1 MRKHE
6 INKKKKPNKPVE
18 LLRNPKLVKNINEN
32 PKISRLIESEFSIFT
47 FWVYGTC
54 ILE

>member
-6 INKKKKPNKPVE
+6 INKRKKLNKTAE
-18 LLRNPKLVKNINEN
+18 HLLNHKLVKSINEY
-32 PKISRLIESEFSIFT
+32 PKTSRLIESEFSIFML
-47 FWVYGTC
+47 WVYGAC